1 MRTPFTHPIVRVTV
15 LGCLLVGM
23 LWLVLA
29 GRPGTAQAGGTVSGA
44 CTEADLD
51 AALAGGGVVTFSC
64 GGPVTITLKSEK
76 LITAPTTINGPIGG
90 GNRVT
95 FDGAGT
101 VRLFRVKSGAA
112 LVLLNDLALVNGS
125 AINQGGAVLV
135 DAGAELNAQNV
146 RFEHNQTAKHG
157 GAIGNYG
164 RAVINGSTFYSNS
177 AQTNGGAI
185 DSTGLL
191 DLAGN
196 TFDQNYAGVLGGGVN
211 NYLGDVRQSY
221 PFSPSAFTGNRSG
234 GYGGALVNDQGTL
247 MLTSNFTDNHSS
259 GAGGAFKN
267 SGPAIITGTFAQNSS
282 TGGDGGAIWN
292 DASLFV
298 GPSTFMSNQGGNG
311 GAIYN
316 SGMVTVTQSMFS
328 GNSAGLGGGGIL
340 NSGTS
345 TLNNSTLNGN
355 SASSGGGLYN
365 TSIVALTNVTV
376 SGNSAGY
383 GGGINNGGMATLN
396 NSTLSGNSAAGGG
409 SFSGGGGIY
418 NWGTATLNNSTLSG
432 NSAVDGGGIYNKF
445 GSANLLN
452 STLSGNSAVNGGGIY
467 NYLGSAKLLNSTL
480 SGNSASQGGGM
491 GNFGGMA
498 TLNNSTLGSNSA
510 SQGGGM
516 YNIGGWATLNNSTLS
531 GNSASND
538 GGAIWNDIDST
549 ATLNNTI
556 LAYSPAGSNCR
567 GPISASYSISS
578 DNTCALTGLVKGL
591 NPNNLDPLLTALG
604 NYGGPTLVHMLKLG
618 SPAIDGGDNMRCAQ
632 PYIFNRDQ
640 RGAGRLGPGNGT
652 ACDIGAVERQ
662 SNDSDLAPRL
672 YLPLIKR

>member
-1 MRTPFTHPIVRVTV
+1 
-15 LGCLLVGM
+15 M

-76 LITAPTTINGPIGG
+76 LITAPTKINGPTVV

-125 AINQGGAVLV
+125 APNQGGAVLV
-135 DAGAELNAQNV
+135 DLGAELTAQNV
-146 RFEHNQTAKHG
+146 RFENNQTAKYG

-164 RAVINGSTFYSNS
+164 WAVINGSTFYSNS

-191 DLAGN
+191 ELAGN

-211 NYLGDVRQSY
+211 NYLGEVRQGSGAS
-221 PFSPSAFTGNRSG
+221 SPSAFTGNRSG

-247 MLTSNFTDNHSS
+247 TLTSNFTDNHSS

-267 SGPAIITGTFAQNSS
+267 SGQAIITGTFEQNSS

-298 GPSTFMSNQGGNG
+298 GPSTFMSNQGASG

-316 SGMVTVTQSMFS
+316 SAMVTVKQSMFS
-328 GNSAGLGGGGIL
+328 GNSATAGFGGDGGGGIF
-340 NSGTS
+340 NS
-345 TLNNSTLNGN
+345 
-355 SASSGGGLYN
+355 
-365 TSIVALTNVTV
+365 
-376 SGNSAGY
+376 
-383 GGGINNGGMATLN
+383 
-396 NSTLSGNSAAGGG
+396 
-409 SFSGGGGIY
+409 
-418 NWGTATLNNSTLSG
+418 GTATL
-432 NSAVDGGGIYNKF
+432 Y
-445 GSANLLN
+445 N

-467 NYLGSAKLLNSTL
+467 NHFGSATLGNSTLSGNSAVNGGGIYNHLGSATLENSTL

-491 GNFGGMA
+491 YNLGSRA
-498 TLNNSTLGSNSA
+498 TLDNSTLSGNSA

-516 YNIGGWATLNNSTLS
+516 YNLGGWATLNNSTLS

-618 SPAIDGGDNMRCAQ
+618 SPPIDGGDNTRCAL
-632 PYIFNRDQ
+632 PFIFNRDQ
-640 RGAGRLGPGNGT
+640 RGAARHGLGTGT
-652 ACDIGAVERQ
+652 ECDIGAVERQ

-672 YLPLIKR
+672 YLPLIMR